1 MKTAL
6 KNEYT
11 PSEYEMSMFKEM
23 EGKYVSA
30 NEQLFFERMLR
41 KIQTEY
47 ASMNEVIIDYK
58 ENPDG
63 VYLYREMYDD
73 FEIGREAAEIEDNP
87 VMTNGLFGILTLD
100 LSQFKTFP
108 VHKTLLE
115 WLRSTDYRY
124 VHYDNWE
131 G

>member
-1 MKTAL
+1 MNTSH

-23 EGKYVSA
+23 EGEYVSK
-30 NEQLFFERMLR
+30 NEQLFFERMLK
-41 KIQTEY
+41 KIRSEY
-47 ASMNEVIIDYK
+47 ASMNEVIINYK

-73 FEIGREAAEIEDNP
+73 FEIGREADGIEDNP
-87 VMTNGLFGILTLD
+87 VITNGLFGILTLD
-100 LSQFKTFP
+100 LSQFNTFP
-108 VHKTLLE
+108 AHKTLLE